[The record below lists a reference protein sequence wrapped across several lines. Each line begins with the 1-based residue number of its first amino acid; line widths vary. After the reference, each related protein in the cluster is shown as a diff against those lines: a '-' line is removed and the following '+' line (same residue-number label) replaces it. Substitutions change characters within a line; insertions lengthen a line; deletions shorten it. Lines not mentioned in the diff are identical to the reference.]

1 MGSRESNSDGRS
13 DNSRIDGESRG
24 GTYSRSVM
32 SSQEGNNNNSSSAVG
47 VGGGGGGSVGVRNE
61 SSRGDRYK
69 SNTTATTATTNTTSG
84 STGAVGHAELSSKSD
99 AQNTTHNNTHN
110 TTHSTTQGG
119 SSTLDTYRKNI
130 ANSNNSSNNNS
141 SSSSNLK
148 SASPPFTHDKSLGKT
163 TTSFST
169 SKNAATNDPTQSH
182 MRDSKNTEMDTGTCM
197 RSTAINLS

>member
-1 MGSRESNSDGRS
+1 VGSGESNSDGRS
-13 DNSRIDGESRG
+13 DNSRIDGENRG
-24 GTYSRSVM
+24 STYSRSVM

-47 VGGGGGGSVGVRNE
+47 VGVGVGGSVGVRNE

-69 SNTTATTATTNTTSG
+69 SNTTATTNTTSG
-84 STGAVGHAELSSKSD
+84 STGAVGHTELSSKSD
-99 AQNTTHNNTHN
+99 AHN

-130 ANSNNSSNNNS
+130 ANSNNNNNS

-148 SASPPFTHDKSLGKT
+148 SASPPFTNDKPLGKT

-182 MRDSKNTEMDTGTCM
+182 LRDSKNTEMDTGTCM
-197 RSTAINLS
+197 RSTALNLS